1 MTNNIVVGSF
11 VKYCSCK
18 GNIFKIGAA
27 PTEPDNVYIGIVTD
41 IVNEFYLVSGLRI
54 LNKIYLPSSLA
65 NWVTVDKL
73 TLLES
78 NSNVS
83 LNDILCMST
92 ALASEQFLF
101 VIDSHKASN
110 GYRIVLKWEDSRCSN
125 LLCYSGYADNDTLR
139 KNRSLFNQIATRDLI
154 SLLSLPAHTE

>member
-1 MTNNIVVGSF
+1 MTNNIVVGSY
-11 VKYCSCK
+11 VKYSVYK
-18 GNIFKIGAA
+18 ASIFKIGAA
-27 PTEPDNVYIGIVTD
+27 PAEPDNVYIGIVTD

-54 LNKIYLPSSLA
+54 LNKAYLPQPLS

-78 NSNVS
+78 NSNIS

-101 VIDSHKASN
+101 VIDGHKDNA
-110 GYRIVLKWEDSRCSN
+110 GFRIVLKWEDSKCSN
-125 LLCYSGYADNDTLR
+125 LLCYSGYAKNDVLM
-139 KNRSLFNQIATRDLI
+139 KNHSLFNQIATRDLI